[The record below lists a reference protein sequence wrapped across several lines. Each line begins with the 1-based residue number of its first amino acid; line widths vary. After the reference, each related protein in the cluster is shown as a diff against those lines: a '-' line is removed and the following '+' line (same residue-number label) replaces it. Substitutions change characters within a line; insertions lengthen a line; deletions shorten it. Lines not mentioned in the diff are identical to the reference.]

1 MLERF
6 KWHIKKFISK
16 DSKLLVAVSGGAD
29 SIVLS
34 ELLLKSK
41 INFSIV
47 HVNYKLRGNDSDN
60 DELFVKTFCLNNG
73 IRFYTKTCDFSR
85 IKKSIQEKARTFRYE
100 YFKKI
105 CLKHKYNYLLTAHHL
120 DDNIETVL
128 MNTYREKK
136 IDVFTGMRSLR
147 DNIIRPMLIFSKDEI
162 LDFAINNKIK
172 WREDK
177 SNSENKYLRNK
188 IRNILIP
195 KIKVTDPLY
204 RENFKDLIEESKRV
218 KKKRDSYLKKF
229 EEKYFKTIKNGVIE
243 SKKIKWKNLNSKS
256 IEFILFRKYGFFKNN
271 EIVKLINAPTGKIIT
286 SKTHELAS
294 NRDSLLIKKT
304 SNKSTDNFNLKIGFN
319 EKPFNILVEESKE
332 SNKPTNQI
340 IFLNKNIKKP
350 LKIRKLEQGD
360 YFYPYGMKGKKKVS
374 KFFKDEKLSIFE
386 KRSKWILTDA
396 NNQIL
401 WIVGM
406 RVDRRLVKSSGSCL
420 KISI

>member
-1 MLERF
+1 
-6 KWHIKKFISK
+6 
-16 DSKLLVAVSGGAD
+16 
-29 SIVLS
+29 
-34 ELLLKSK
+34 
-41 INFSIV
+41 
-47 HVNYKLRGNDSDN
+47 
-60 DELFVKTFCLNNG
+60 
-73 IRFYTKTCDFSR
+73 
-85 IKKSIQEKARTFRYE
+85 
-100 YFKKI
+100 
-105 CLKHKYNYLLTAHHL
+105 
-120 DDNIETVL
+120 
-128 MNTYREKK
+128 
-136 IDVFTGMRSLR
+136 
-147 DNIIRPMLIFSKDEI
+147 MLIFSKDEI

-195 KIKVTDPLY
+195 KIKLTDPLY

-229 EEKYFKTIKNGVIE
+229 EERYFKTTKNGVIE

-271 EIVKLINAPTGKIIT
+271 EIVKIINAPTGKIIT

-294 NRDSLLIKKT
+294 NRDSLLIKKK
-304 SNKSTDNFNLKIGFN
+304 SNERTDNFNLKIGFN

-332 SNKPTNQI
+332 SSKPTKQI

-406 RVDRRLVKSSGSCL
+406 RVDRRLVKSTGSCL